1 MGRDEQNGEC
11 GVPRANRKGCTLF
24 KIRIGRSALCI
35 LFAFSSACADE
46 RAEPL
51 VDSASAITVVDSLL
65 PIEEEIRRFR
75 LDVPEVPTGLTGGE
89 DTRDALVKRWVDA
102 VERRDSVALER
113 MLMTAAEYITFYY
126 PESPYI
132 RPPYRQKP
140 SLRWFLISSSSS
152 QGLARVWQR
161 HAGSP
166 LGYSGY
172 RCAAQPELQGYNRIW
187 HDCVLRFR
195 ETGGERQLR
204 LFGPIIE
211 REGRFKFLSY
221 SSDY

>member
-1 MGRDEQNGEC
+1 MHSAD
-11 GVPRANRKGCTLF
+11 RKGWAPSR
-24 KIRIGRSALCI
+24 IRIGHSALSI

-75 LDVPEVPTGLTGGE
+75 IGVPEVPTKLTGGE
-89 DTRDALVKRWVDA
+89 RSRDALVKQWVGA
-102 VERRDSVALER
+102 IESRDSVALEG

-126 PESPYI
+126 PESPYT
-132 RPPYRQKP
+132 RPPYRQEP
-140 SLRWFLISSSSS
+140 ALRWFLISSSSS
-152 QGLARVWQR
+152 QGLTRVWQR

-172 RCAAQPELQGYNRIW
+172 SCAAQPEVLGNNRIW
-187 HDCVLRFR
+187 HDCVLRLR

-211 REGRFKFLSY
+211 REGRFKFLSH